1 MTIPSGSNRI
11 ELESQ
16 VLCAALRQ
24 SWTDYDAE
32 GLVLACQ
39 ALSQLFPD
47 LVPPLKPGEVVT
59 APHNYYELL
68 EIDYDTTVP
77 KIIAAHIKAMK
88 LFLRECPQPRKQ
100 REEYYLLLNAG
111 FVLRKPRLR
120 LSHDMMVA
128 RHRLI
133 AGQFIPPDGTF
144 QLIVEGQAPPPE
156 PVATEQVPTEQAAQV
171 LSEPAAA
178 EQAAPEVQQVEQPSV
193 QPEPDTA
200 LLIVLLRMAQLIEPV
215 EEQALKNQSQR
226 FPDIPVADLIM
237 RAGYVPNSDMK
248 VLQIAE
254 YLITSGKLPLEQF
267 PEFFEAR
274 EEFMRNYSATV
285 SGAG

>member
-1 MTIPSGSNRI
+1 MTIPAGSNRI

-24 SWTDYDAE
+24 SWADYDAA

-47 LVPPLKPGEVVT
+47 LVPPLKPGEVPT
-59 APHNYYELL
+59 TPHNFYELL
-68 EIDYDTTVP
+68 EIDYDETVP
-77 KIIAAHIKAMK
+77 KITAAHLKAMK
-88 LFLRECPQPRKQ
+88 QFLRECPQPRKR

-133 AGQFIPPDGTF
+133 AGQFIPPDGKF
-144 QLIVEGQAPPPE
+144 QLLVEGQTPPAEPAP
-156 PVATEQVPTEQAAQV
+156 TEQVPTAQV
-171 LSEPAAA
+171 PAEPVAAVQPAAEAQPAA
-178 EQAAPEVQQVEQPSV
+178 ETFV
-193 QPEPDTA
+193 QPEPETP
-200 LLIVLLRMAQLIEPV
+200 LLIVLLRLAQLIEPV

-254 YLITSGKLPLEQF
+254 YLITSGKLPLEHF
-267 PEFFEAR
+267 PEFFESR